1 MSFAIFELKC
11 PDCGVEYAQM
21 LSENDEVSVTC
32 PSCSQTLVK
41 GKKLSGEDVIACGI
55 SSGSS

>member
-21 LSENDEVSVTC
+21 LSENDEVTRNLSVLQPDTC
-32 PSCSQTLVK
+32 K
-41 GKKLSGEDVIACGI
+41 GKEAFR
-55 SSGSS
+55 